1 MPVKKYV
8 VTLSEEQ
15 RQQLE
20 RAAASNKNSVRERR
34 RARILLLADTN
45 RHDGAGQRGDGPSD
59 AAILQA
65 VRGTSAQ
72 TVYRVRRRFCER
84 GLGLDATQAVQ
95 ATLTHQPQQRRK
107 ARKLDGRTEAH
118 LVALVCGAP
127 PQGYQRWSLT
137 LLASTLIEQG
147 FVDTVSHETVRQAL
161 KKTNSSPG

>member
-20 RAAASNKNSVRERR
+20 CAAASNKNSVRERI

-45 RHDGAGQRGDGPSD
+45 RHGGDHSD

-72 TVYRVRRRFCER
+72 TAHRVRRRFCER
-84 GLGLDATQAVQ
+84 GLGVEAAKAVQ
-95 ATLTHQPQQRRK
+95 AALTHQPQQNRK
-107 ARKLDGRTEAH
+107 ARKLDGRAEAH

-127 PQGYQRWSLT
+127 PQGHQRWSLT
-137 LLASTLIEQG
+137 LLAGTLVEQG
-147 FVDTVSHETVRQAL
+147 FVDAVSHETVRQTL